1 VEIAPEGPR
10 GGQIVWQWHIWDH
23 LIQDFDP
30 GKENYGDVAAHPGL
44 LDINIGQPLPPQIT
58 PDSMDKLHAAKRV
71 FRNQTAYN
79 RGADIYHVNAINY
92 NEELEQIAISSPRL
106 SEIFILDQ
114 STSTEEAAGH
124 SGGRYGKGGDFLY
137 RWGNPAHYKQGDS
150 TDQRLFGQHDVR
162 WIEKGKPGAGH
173 LTVFNNAV
181 PLIADSLNYSA
192 VIELELPIDE
202 NGNYTRMEN
211 GRYGPEEPVWRYIAK
226 DTISFYGS
234 FVSGAERLENG
245 NTLINEGP
253 KGRFFEVT
261 PGGEIV
267 WEYWNPYR
275 GDIREPNGDPIN
287 PMPMAY
293 MQFRANFI
301 PANHPGLEGRELKPL
316 DPQPEFFKLPPVKKE

>member
-1 VEIAPEGPR
+1 MEI
-10 GGQIVWQWHIWDH
+10 
-23 LIQDFDP
+23 
-30 GKENYGDVAAHPGL
+30 
-44 LDINIGQPLPPQIT
+44 
-58 PDSMDKLHAAKRV
+58 
-71 FRNQTAYN
+71 
-79 RGADIYHVNAINY
+79 
-92 NEELEQIAISSPRL
+92 
-106 SEIFILDQ
+106 
-114 STSTEEAAGH
+114 
-124 SGGRYGKGGDFLY
+124 
-137 RWGNPAHYKQGDS
+137 
-150 TDQRLFGQHDVR
+150 
-162 WIEKGKPGAGH
+162 
-173 LTVFNNAV
+173 
-181 PLIADSLNYSA
+181 
-192 VIELELPIDE
+192 
-202 NGNYTRMEN
+202 

-226 DTISFYGS
+226 DPISFYGC